1 MNSALGTCAPD
12 TRTVTPV
19 GSSGVS
25 GSATRAPFMVA
36 HSRSSDSGARSMRSP
51 KFRSMTSVFSSD
63 RSTCTGAEVHTS
75 TSTGSRS
82 RAPAMAL
89 ITELF
94 PRLTSPTT
102 TTVPRSAV
110 SPQVRRIAAATSL
123 WP

>member
-1 MNSALGTCAPD
+1 
-12 TRTVTPV
+12 
-19 GSSGVS
+19 
-25 GSATRAPFMVA
+25 
-36 HSRSSDSGARSMRSP
+36 
-51 KFRSMTSVFSSD
+51 MTSVFSSD